1 MLSVDLLKSGRMF
14 LVALWALLLINSQA
28 NAALTIEIT
37 KGQQGALPIAV
48 IPFGW
53 QGPAPYPPQNV
64 AAIIANDLTISGR
77 FSPLEEKDLIAR
89 PTEGRQVNFR
99 DWRLLGAPNIVVGK
113 VIAEGD
119 RYKVQ
124 FQLFDVYREIQQVG
138 FSFEASGKDLRRLA
152 HKISDLIYETL
163 TGERGAFA
171 TRIAYIKAKDGQA
184 GRMYSLFVA
193 DVDGH
198 DAQLIVRSRHP
209 LMSPSWSPDGTR
221 LAYVSFENGRSMIYV
236 QNVLTGERERVSAF
250 KGINGAPTWSPDGKR
265 LAMSLS
271 KDGNSEIY
279 VMHLGSK
286 RLRRLTNHYAID
298 TEPTWSPSGDSIAF
312 TSDRGGRPQIYQI
325 SAQGGGKAERLTYDG
340 RQNLNPVYSPD
351 GKRLAMIRGEG
362 GSYRVAVMDLENK
375 MTQILTDA
383 RLDESPSFAPN
394 GSMVIY
400 ATEYMGR
407 GVLSAVSVDG
417 RVQQRIGLQE
427 GGDAREPAWGPFLS
441 NK

>member
-1 MLSVDLLKSGRMF
+1 MLSIDLLKTGR
-14 LVALWALLLINSQA
+14 ASIAALLLVFLAAGSA

-53 QGPAPYPPQNV
+53 QGAAPYPPQNV

-77 FSPLEEKDLIAR
+77 FSPLAEKDLLAR
-89 PTEGRQVNFR
+89 PTDGQQINFR
-99 DWRLLGAPNIVVGK
+99 DWRLLGAPNIVVGS
-113 VIAEGD
+113 VVAVGE
-119 RYKVQ
+119 RYRVQ
-124 FQLFDVYREIQQVG
+124 FQLFDVYREVQQVG
-138 FSFEASGKDLRRLA
+138 FSFEASAEDLRRLA
-152 HKISDLIYETL
+152 HGISDIIYETL

-171 TRIAYIKAKDGQA
+171 TRIAYVTAKNSPEGP
-184 GRMYSLFVA
+184 MYSLFVA

-198 DAQLIVRSRHP
+198 GAQLIVRSRHP
-209 LMSPSWSPDGTR
+209 LMSPDWSPDGNR

-236 QNVLTGERERVSAF
+236 QNVQTGARERISAF
-250 KGINGAPTWSPDGKR
+250 KGINGAPAWSPDGSR

-271 KDGNSEIY
+271 RDGNSEIY
-279 VMHLGSK
+279 LMHLGSK
-286 RLRRLTNHYAID
+286 RLQRLTHHYAID
-298 TEPTWSPSGDSIAF
+298 TEPTWSPDGEWIAF
-312 TSDRGGRPQIYQI
+312 TSDRGGKPQIYRI
-325 SAQGGGKAERLTYDG
+325 SVRGGKAERLTYDG
-340 RQNLNPVYSPD
+340 RQNLKPAYSPD
-351 GKRLAMIRGEG
+351 GKRLAMIRGDG
-362 GSYRVAVMDLENK
+362 GRYRVAVMELANK

-400 ATEYMGR
+400 ATEFMGR

>member
-1 MLSVDLLKSGRMF
+1 MS
-14 LVALWALLLINSQA
+14 LINPLKRWPVFLAVLVFVSA
-28 NAALTIEIT
+28 MGSSAHGALTIEIT

-48 IPFGW
+48 VPFGW

-64 AAIIANDLTISGR
+64 ASIIANDLTISGR
-77 FSPLEEKDLIAR
+77 FSPLAERDLVSR
-89 PTEGRQVNFR
+89 PAEGRQVNFR
-99 DWRLLGAPNIVVGK
+99 DWRLLGAPNLVVGK
-113 VIAEGD
+113 VIAQGD

-124 FQLFDVYREIQQVG
+124 FQLFDVYREVQQVG
-138 FSFEASGKDLRRLA
+138 FSFEASAKDLRRLA
-152 HKISDLIYETL
+152 HKISDIIYETL

-171 TRIAYIKAKDGQA
+171 TRIAYVTAKGVQGERA
-184 GRMYSLFVA
+184 YSLFVA

-236 QNVLTGERERVSAF
+236 QNVQTGERERVSAF
-250 KGINGAPTWSPDGKR
+250 KGINGAPAWSPDGQR

-279 VMHLGSK
+279 LMHLRSK
-286 RLRRLTNHYAID
+286 RLQRLTHHYAID
-298 TEPTWSPSGDSIAF
+298 TEPAWSPDGDAIAF

-325 SAQGGGKAERLTYDG
+325 SIRGGKAERLTYDG
-340 RQNLNPVYSPD
+340 RQNLKPAYSPD
-351 GKRLAMIRGEG
+351 GKRLAMIRGDG
-362 GSYRVAVMDLENK
+362 GNYRVAVMELENK